1 VPSIGALVVHG
12 MGRQTPGFSHN
23 LRDAVFTELGPEA
36 ARIDWEEVD
45 WASILEPRE
54 SDLWSAMNRATNPA
68 GAPIRLDLVGI
79 REFVLHNF
87 GDATAYQRDVHAE
100 SAGVLVHQRV
110 SNHIE
115 ALLGR
120 LGSPDA
126 PVIVLAHS
134 LGGHI
139 MSNYLW
145 DRQHPPEYAPPGQPL
160 VALPGLAGMITF
172 GCNIP
177 LFALAFR
184 DARPIDFPGAAIQD
198 PDLADAT
205 RWLNFLDKD
214 DVLGWPLRP
223 LYLRDYDTL
232 TPAQR
237 RTVDKLEDYEISVGG
252 LLTGWT
258 PASHDRYWE
267 DDDFIEPVAE
277 YFGEILSRV

>member
-1 VPSIGALVVHG
+1 

-23 LRDAVFTELGPEA
+23 LRDAVFQSLGADSSRVDWKEA
-36 ARIDWEEVD
+36 E

-54 SDLWSAMNRATNPA
+54 ASLSEAMSHATNPA
-68 GAPIRLDLVGI
+68 GVSIRLDHPGI
-79 REFVLHNF
+79 RQFVLHNF

-110 SNHIE
+110 SNKIE
-115 ALLGR
+115 ELLTALGDP
-120 LGSPDA
+120 SA

-145 DRQHPPEYAPPGQPL
+145 DRQHPPDYAPPGQPL
-160 VALPGLAGMITF
+160 AALPGHVGMITF

-198 PDLADAT
+198 PDLLDVT
-205 RWLNFLDKD
+205 RWLNFLDQD

-232 TPAQR
+232 TPSQR

-252 LLTGWT
+252 ALTGWT
-258 PASHDRYWE
+258 PAAHDQYWE
-267 DDDFIEPVAE
+267 DVDFIEPVAE
-277 YFGEILSRV
+277 YFAQILARL

>member
-1 VPSIGALVVHG
+1 
-12 MGRQTPGFSHN
+12 MGRQAPGFSHN
-23 LRDAVFTELGPEA
+23 LRDAILTKLGASASRVE
-36 ARIDWEEVD
+36 WEEAE

-54 SDLWSAMNRATNPA
+54 TKLSEAMNRATNPA
-68 GAPIRLDLVGI
+68 GAPIRLDHTGI
-79 REFVLHNF
+79 RQFVLHNF

-100 SAGVLVHQRV
+100 SAGVLVHQKV
-110 SNHIE
+110 SNAIE
-115 ALLGR
+115 SLLAR
-120 LGSPDA
+120 LDNPTA

-160 VALPGLAGMITF
+160 AELTGLVGMITF

-184 DARPIDFPGAAIQD
+184 DARPIDFPGAAITD
-198 PDLADAT
+198 PDLLAAT
-205 RWLNFLDKD
+205 RWLNFLDQD

-223 LYLRDYDTL
+223 LYHRDYDTL

-252 LLTGWT
+252 ALTGWT
-258 PASHDRYWE
+258 PIAHDGYWE

-277 YFGEILSRV
+277 YFGEILARL